1 MDDPNT
7 TMTVTLGDLAEKVEE
22 RVRSGEYDSASE
34 VVRAGLEALEREER
48 RHRRP
53 ANLPEKLAE
62 LDQPRRAEALH
73 FGHHA
78 AASGG
83 GRSSSVEESRERA
96 RGLLAPYPE
105 RTLALAETTVRDRRC
120 RCA

>member
-48 RHRRP
+48 
-53 ANLPEKLAE
+53 AFNAVLKAKVE
-62 LDQPRRAEALH
+62 EALADPRPWIPADQV
-73 FGHHA
+73 FA
-78 AASGG
+78 RLRARLDEREA
-83 GRSSSVEESRERA
+83 RERD
-96 RGLLAPYPE
+96 
-105 RTLALAETTVRDRRC
+105 AL
-120 RCA
+120 